1 MGRAFLAVCIS
12 LTILLSGSPCWAQS
26 SLEPRLNSWPDWSL
40 PAPLPR
46 PSNRDDLIYPD
57 WFAGLWQVESID
69 LDAPDDPPLLHQAR
83 FQADRRGRLVGDRS
97 FNATA
102 IGRALLGNQ
111 LLGVEED
118 PDSANRQIAR
128 LKGDLYLETTVTGRR
143 QESPTADTFLA
154 DELVLQI
161 LHTPERPD
169 SAGSKPSAVTAAAAR
184 TSALSS
190 GKGVMPL
197 RAKACGIRP
206 SPSTTTNCASH
217 LFQGPLHQLEFE
229 LIAPLKQRLQA
240 GVIAQT
246 RNTLA
251 GEG

>member
-1 MGRAFLAVCIS
+1 MLLIS
-12 LTILLSGSPCWAQS
+12 LTILLSGGPAWAQTG
-26 SLEPRLNSWPDWSL
+26 LEQRLNSWPDWSL

-83 FQADRRGRLVGDRS
+83 FQADRRGRLIGDRS

-102 IGRALLGNQ
+102 IGRALLGEQ
-111 LLGVEED
+111 LLKVEED

-143 QESPTADTFLA
+143 QESPSTDTFLA

-161 LHTPERPD
+161 LHAPGPPRLSRIETLSRYNRCGKDICAEQWQGRYASPGESLRGSGHRP
-169 SAGSKPSAVTAAAAR
+169 APLPIALH
-184 TSALSS
+184 TSSRVRSINLSS
-190 GKGVMPL
+190 IWSRHWNRGCSLG
-197 RAKACGIRP
+197 
-206 SPSTTTNCASH
+206 
-217 LFQGPLHQLEFE
+217 
-229 LIAPLKQRLQA
+229 
-240 GVIAQT
+240 
-246 RNTLA
+246 
-251 GEG
+251 